1 MGLAMSIVRYA
12 DDFVILAKNWVGGFL
27 RKVES
32 ILEERMGLTVNRE
45 KTKLL
50 NLDAERSSLTF
61 LGYEFRKVRDRL
73 FGTGK
78 RYLHFGPSPK
88 SVKRVCQEVHK
99 HTHSRNVLLPV
110 DVVVDRVNKLLKGWG
125 EFYSVG
131 YPSRVFR
138 KVNHYVLKRMARFLN
153 RKSQRYYRLKFA
165 DTYYGEMTHYG
176 LYRLAWADV
185 RRAR

>member
-1 MGLAMSIVRYA
+1 
-12 DDFVILAKNWVGGFL
+12 
-27 RKVES
+27 
-32 ILEERMGLTVNRE
+32 MGLTVNRE

-99 HTHSRNVLLPV
+99 HTHSSP
-110 DVVVDRVNKLLKGWG
+110 
-125 EFYSVG
+125 
-131 YPSRVFR
+131 PSRR
-138 KVNHYVLKRMARFLN
+138 S
-153 RKSQRYYRLKFA
+153 KSKAPRGGMDKS
-165 DTYYGEMTHYG
+165 
-176 LYRLAWADV
+176 
-185 RRAR
+185 